1 MELFSWAQDQVVK
14 SALQAAIAG
23 ARVSQDSAAASI
35 NLLTKEGI
43 AHMRRIVGD
52 SFYTKN
58 LPTNR
63 HGKAWATDQPTGW
76 VDHYTAALG
85 ARGTLMWFS
94 NMDRGPNGGNSSSHY
109 VVDRDGTAMTM
120 VDPLTTV
127 AWHATWSNPTHIGV
141 EHVCTGL
148 LRKSPEGKF
157 IYLEKSL
164 YPENLVPALQEVN
177 GQLWEP
183 FTVAQLLSNLAIKRL
198 LIQALPTLQA
208 GKFTDHQVIDPK
220 GKVDCGPLW
229 PMKELNKLAFSFTP
243 LVEEMDWM
251 KCALMTKE
259 VVADFK
265 AAVAALIP

>member
-23 ARVSQDSAAASI
+23 ARVSPETAAASI
-35 NLLTKEGI
+35 QLLTKEGVT
-43 AHMRRIVGD
+43 HMRRLVGD
-52 SFYTKN
+52 NFYNKN

-63 HGKAWATDQPTGW
+63 HGKPWAAGQPTGW
-76 VDHYTAALG
+76 VDHYTAAPG
-85 ARGTLMWFS
+85 AKGTIMWFS

-109 VVDRDGTAMTM
+109 VIDKDGAVMTM

-157 IYLEKSL
+157 IYLEKSP
-164 YPENLVPALQEVN
+164 YPENLVPALQEIN
-177 GQLWEP
+177 GQFWEP

-198 LIQALPTLQA
+198 LIQALPSLQA
-208 GKFTDHQVIDPK
+208 DKFVDHQVIDPK
-220 GKVDCGPLW
+220 NKIDCGPLW
-229 PMKELNKLAFSFTP
+229 PLKELNKLAFSFTP

-251 KCALMTKE
+251 KCVLMTKE
-259 VVADFK
+259 VVDSFK
-265 AAVAALIP
+265 AAIAALVP